1 MFRSSTLP
9 ARPRRGAW
17 APLFG
22 ALVCT
27 GLVAAALPAL
37 AQYAPP
43 ASAIPVPQDTPYPGV
58 VQLAVDA
65 SDLDH
70 RVLRVRQTLP
80 VRPGRLTL
88 LHPRWIPGHHGPTG
102 EPGTLAGLTVQAG
115 GHPLPWRRDPLDT
128 LAFHVDVPEGV
139 SELALNFEQVTPLAP
154 GGERVT
160 MTRQILGV
168 QWNQVVLY
176 PAGHYASAIRVRPSV
191 RLPAGWQQASALRAP
206 DGTLPKAAAD
216 GWVAYGEVSLETL
229 VDSPLFAGRHARRI
243 ELDPPG
249 TARPV
254 ALNLVADEPEQ
265 IEASPAQIDAH
276 KALVK
281 QADKLF
287 ASRHFRHYDLLL
299 ALSDQFG
306 GIGLE
311 HHESSENGVRGHYF
325 KDWDKA
331 VRSRDLLPHEYT
343 HSWNGKFRRPADL
356 WTPQYNVP
364 MQNSLLW
371 LYEGQ
376 TQYWGFVL
384 TGRSALATPEQMRD
398 QLAHTAAYLDHRTGR
413 RWRNLQD
420 TTHGP
425 LFNSPTR
432 PVWEDWQRGYDYYDE
447 ATLIWLD
454 ADTLIREKSRGA
466 RSMDDFAKAFF
477 GAAGP
482 TAADGAPQALTYTF
496 DDIVRTLNAVQP
508 HDWAAFLRERLDG
521 HGPGAPL
528 QGLARSGWRL
538 VYGEQESSFQQ
549 NEDGWSGPSG
559 RERAQFL
566 GYSLGV
572 IVAPD
577 GRLEGVNWDSP
588 AFQAGLAPKMTLVAV
603 NMESY
608 NPERLAAAIT
618 ANKSGQ
624 APIQLLVREGE
635 SFRNVSID
643 YRGGLRYPRLERIEG
658 TPDLLSRIL
667 AAR

>member
-1 MFRSSTLP
+1 MPCTSTRWAGWRRASQVPLLCALLLAGLP
-9 ARPRRGAW
+9 AFAQYTP
-17 APLFG
+17 P
-22 ALVCT
+22 
-27 GLVAAALPAL
+27 VAAIPA
-37 AQYAPP
+37 
-43 ASAIPVPQDTPYPGV
+43 PQNTPYPGV
-58 VQLAVDA
+58 LQLAVDA

-70 RVLRVRQTLP
+70 RVQRVRETVP

-102 EPGTLAGLTVQAG
+102 EPGSLSGLTVRAG
-115 GHPLPWRRDPLDT
+115 DRQLPWQRDPLDT
-128 LAFHVDVPEGV
+128 LAFHVEVPEGV
-139 SELALNFEQVTPLAP
+139 TTLELSFERITPLAP

-160 MTRQILGV
+160 MTRNILGV

-191 RLPAGWQQASALRAP
+191 KLPAGWQQASALRAP
-206 DGTLPKAAAD
+206 GGALPQAGAD

-229 VDSPLFAGRHARRI
+229 VDSPLFAGRHARRF

-249 TARPV
+249 TPRPV
-254 ALNLVADEPEQ
+254 ALNVVADEAAQ
-265 IEASPAQIDAH
+265 LEATPAQIDAH
-276 KALVK
+276 KALVR
-281 QADKLF
+281 QADQLF

-299 ALSDQFG
+299 SLSDRFG

-311 HHESSENGVRGHYF
+311 HHESSENGVRAHYF

-384 TGRSALATPEQMRD
+384 TARSALATPEQMRD
-398 QLAHTAAYLDHRTGR
+398 QLAHTAAYLDHRVGR

-420 TTHGP
+420 TTSGP

-432 PVWEDWQRGYDYYDE
+432 PAWEDWQRGYDYYDE
-447 ATLIWLD
+447 ATLVWLD

-466 RSMDDFAKAFF
+466 RSMDDFARAFF

-482 TAADGAPQALTYTF
+482 TAADGAPQPLTYNF

-528 QGLARSGWRL
+528 QGLARSGWKL
-538 VYGEQESSFQQ
+538 VYAEEENSFQQ
-549 NEDGWSGPSG
+549 NEDGWSGASG

-577 GRLEGVNWDSP
+577 GKLEGVSWDSP
-588 AFQAGLAPKMTLVAV
+588 AYQAGLAPQMTLVAV

-608 NPERLAAAIT
+608 SPERLAAAIT
-618 ANKSGQ
+618 ANKQGQ

-635 SFRNVSID
+635 RFRSVSID
-643 YRGGLRYPRLERIEG
+643 YRGGLRYPRLERIAG

-667 AAR
+667 APR